1 MNEENQ
7 EYNKSFDKEMWK
19 KVIKYILRHWKI
31 LLLLIS
37 SLIILSGL
45 ESITPLLTRYAIDNY
60 IESGSTDNMGW
71 FIAVYFLVI
80 LIKASSIFALIYL
93 AEKLF
98 LEVSHSIRKDAFEK
112 LQKLSFTYYD
122 NNTVGSL
129 IARVT
134 SDTWRLTGIISWG
147 LVDLFWGF
155 FTILTVTTLMFF
167 LNVKITLAVLGVIP
181 LLLLVSIYF
190 QKKILKSTR
199 ESRKYNSAI
208 TASFNE
214 GIQGATTTKTLVRE
228 KKNLEEFDIKTEK
241 FKSAAIKIAVLSA
254 LFFPIVSALG
264 ILGTSLALWTGGVM
278 VFGGIVTI
286 GTLSA
291 FISYTQ
297 LFFYPINDLAR
308 IFANFQ
314 MAQAA
319 GERVF
324 TLLDANIDI
333 FDHDE
338 VLKQYGL
345 IKASDSVPKLQGNI
359 EFKNVSFTY
368 TKGEQVLNNFNL
380 KVEKGQSIAI
390 VGETGSGKTTI
401 VNLACRFYQPT
412 SGEILIDGI
421 NYQDIPL
428 MHVQGNL
435 GYMLQ
440 TPHLFSGTIKDNITY
455 GNLQATQEEVEQAA
469 KLAEAHDFIM
479 NFEKGYAHTISKGG
493 GGLSTGQKQL
503 ICIAR
508 AIIANPSIFI
518 LDEATSSVDTHTER
532 AIQLAIGQV
541 IKGRTSFIIAHRL
554 STIRQADRILVLDK
568 GNVIEEGT
576 HNELIANEG
585 HYYKL
590 YTSQFL
596 EEQEMERLN

>member
-19 KVIKYILRHWKI
+19 KVIKYILIHKKV

-37 SLIILSGL
+37 SLVILSGL
-45 ESITPLLTRYAIDNY
+45 ESITPLLTRYAIDTY
-60 IESGSTDNMGW
+60 IESGSTANMGW
-71 FIAVYFLVI
+71 FIIVYFIVI

-147 LVDLFWGF
+147 LVDLFWGI
-155 FTILTVTTLMFF
+155 FTILTVTILMFI

-181 LLLLVSIYF
+181 LLLLISIYF

-228 KKNLEEFDIKTEK
+228 KKNLEEFDVKTEK

-297 LFFYPINDLAR
+297 LFFFPINDLAR

-333 FDHDE
+333 YDHDE

-345 IKASDSVPKLQGNI
+345 IKASDTVPKLHGQI
-359 EFKNVSFTY
+359 EFKNVSFKY
-368 TKGEQVLNNFNL
+368 TKGEQVLKNFNL

-412 SGEILIDGI
+412 VGEILIDGI

-455 GNLQATQEEVEQAA
+455 GNLEATYEEVENAA
-469 KLAEAHDFIM
+469 KLAEAHGFIM
-479 NFEKGYAHTISKGG
+479 NFEKGYDHAISKGG

-518 LDEATSSVDTHTER
+518 LDEATSSVDTHTEK
-532 AIQLAIGQV
+532 AIQQAIGNV
-541 IKGRTSFIIAHRL
+541 IKDRTSFIIAHRL

-576 HNELIANEG
+576 HNELIALEG

-596 EEQEMERLN
+596 EEQELEILN